1 MILSYR
7 ARLII
12 ANLIDAKLTE
22 LEKLNLADSV
32 NADLIKIKEFKE
44 KLLMNNTIEF
54 SHSGNKAMGT

>member
-7 ARLII
+7 TRLII

-32 NADLIKIKEFKE
+32 NADLIKVKEFRE
-44 KLLMNNTIEF
+44 NLLMNNKVEF
-54 SHSGNKAMGT
+54 SHSCNKDT